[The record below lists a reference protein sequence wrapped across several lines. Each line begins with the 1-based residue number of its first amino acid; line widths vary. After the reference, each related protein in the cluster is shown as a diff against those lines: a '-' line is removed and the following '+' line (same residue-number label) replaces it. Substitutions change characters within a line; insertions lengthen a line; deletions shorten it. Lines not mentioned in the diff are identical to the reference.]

1 MRVAEGLVLILIG
14 LYTLSLLED
23 YHKKSEKYEKSENLI
38 KVTKY
43 SADIPTNYYT

>member
-1 MRVAEGLVLILIG
+1 MRVAVGLALILIG

-43 SADIPTNYYT
+43 SVDITSNNYT